1 MTDTL
6 LDPSGP
12 PTAHRRAFRTS
23 ENTFQW
29 FENPDN
35 KNRRARFAIAM
46 QGSAAEEPEETI
58 FRDLPSVLEQLKE
71 HWKEFLPQD
80 LEAGMLTEIS
90 EHNFLEP
97 QPVKNAAAFLVRHV
111 MHDWSDVNI
120 ITILTHLRA
129 AAVPTTKLVII
140 ENIAETACA
149 GESTHPYVNSI
160 PILGVLRKPAPHGGV
175 APVNNLVG
183 GGERTLE
190 GFYDVL
196 KQSGWQ
202 LVEVYHCL
210 QTDSSYIIA
219 DPIVRQNDGKRQ
231 ESTRPVVEGKRETLR
246 ATRSASTSFSS
257 GSLWGISEKVSSQ
270 REYWIRR
277 DHKSLASKLVRSA
290 VVLRVWAKL
299 EEAKAEPKHKA
310 PGAETK

>member
-80 LEAGMLTEIS
+80 LEAGMTSAWTLADRDFRAQFPRASAGE
-90 EHNFLEP
+90 
-97 QPVKNAAAFLVRHV
+97 NAAAFLVRHV

-219 DPIVRQNDGKRQ
+219 DPIV
-231 ESTRPVVEGKRETLR
+231 
-246 ATRSASTSFSS
+246 
-257 GSLWGISEKVSSQ
+257 
-270 REYWIRR
+270 
-277 DHKSLASKLVRSA
+277 
-290 VVLRVWAKL
+290 
-299 EEAKAEPKHKA
+299 
-310 PGAETK
+310 